1 MLLLEAKM
9 NDDLTLE
16 QLNEQI
22 KAKEKDIL
30 AKKNELNELKQNKDR
45 LVLDKATELEKK
57 YKETKDPMISNQAKR
72 ENYVVQEEDVKSMLK
87 QVENKETEIKVM
99 EIELRADVRDFNI
112 KLAEKYRNTGGRP
125 LE

>member
-1 MLLLEAKM
+1 M